1 MRGNPMGS
9 PRRSP
14 FLRRPTVAAW
24 LLPLLVAP
32 AGFSPAATLERPN
45 VLLICI
51 DDLRPVLGCYGGAAK
66 TPHMDKF
73 AGESAVFRRHYVQF
87 PSCGPSR
94 ASMLGG
100 RRPDSLGVYGN
111 SGTDIVAQD
120 PEHAPT
126 LPMLFK
132 QQGYA
137 TLSFGKVYH
146 SKGANPG
153 CGWSEPPWHPPNW
166 TCYVNFDERERKKK
180 DGGDWRPATEIY
192 DGPDAL
198 HGDYQTADRAIA
210 ALEAHRDGHFFIAA
224 GFYKPHLPFVAP
236 KRFWD
241 LYGPDEIRALEPA
254 RRAEGAADYGYAF
267 REICSYGDSG
277 GKMFTPDAMPT
288 AGQTLDLIHAYY
300 AATSF
305 TDSHVGRLLAK
316 IDELGLRENTAVVIW
331 SDHGFHLGDQ
341 ARWAKWTQ
349 FEADMRSPLII
360 RLPGKSAPSLGTDAL
375 VESVDIYP
383 TIAAIAGLSAPPH
396 LEGTSLLPLIHGE
409 VDRVKDYARSQVAGL
424 QANGHLMAYSL
435 RTPEY
440 RYVEWRDRTQ
450 QNRLVC
456 RELYDL
462 VSGGHEIK
470 NIAEDPGQEATVEQ
484 HHRLILGGYASLQ
497 RDAPPIQGKRKK
509 KRARDGTTTVPTT
522 QKPPVEIARP

>member
-1 MRGNPMGS
+1 MS
-9 PRRSP
+9 PQDLRARRAP
-14 FLRRPTVAAW
+14 ARAFLLA
-24 LLPLLVAP
+24 LLAVAP
-32 AGFSPAATLERPN
+32 ALSRAATPDHPN
-45 VLLICI
+45 ILLICI

-73 AGESAVFRRHYVQF
+73 AGESVVFRRHYVQF

-120 PEHAPT
+120 PEHMPT

-132 QQGYA
+132 RNGYT

-146 SKGANPG
+146 SKGASPG

-166 TCYVNFDERERKKK
+166 ACYVNFKERERKKK
-180 DGGDWRPATEIY
+180 EGWEWRPAMEIY
-192 DGPDAL
+192 DGPDSL
-198 HGDYQTADRAIA
+198 HGDYQTADRVIA
-210 ALEAHRDGHFFIAA
+210 ALEAHRDGPFFIAA

-241 LYGPDEIRALEPA
+241 LYGPDEIRAVEPV

-267 REICSYGDSG
+267 REICSYGDNC

-288 AGQTLDLIHAYY
+288 ARQTLDLIHAYH

-305 TDSHVGRLLAK
+305 TDSHVGRLLSK
-316 IDELGLRENTAVVIW
+316 IDELGLRENTAVVLW

-349 FEADMRSPLII
+349 FEADMRSPLVI
-360 RLPGKSAPSLGTDAL
+360 RLPGKSAPARGTDAL

-383 TIAAIAGLSAPPH
+383 TITSIAGLAAPPH
-396 LEGTSLLPLIHGE
+396 LEGISLLPLIRGE
-409 VDRVKDYARSQVAGL
+409 VDQVKQFARSQVAGL

-435 RTPEY
+435 RTPGY
-440 RYVEWRDRTQ
+440 RYVEWRDRMR
-450 QNRLVC
+450 QNQLVC

-462 VSGGHEIK
+462 ASVGHELK
-470 NIAEDPGQEATVEQ
+470 NLAEDPGQEMIVEQ
-484 HHRLILGGYASLQ
+484 HHRLVLDGYASLQ
-497 RDAPPIQGKRKK
+497 RDAQRPQAKRQK
-509 KRARDGTTTVPTT
+509 KRAGASTAPEP
-522 QKPPVEIARP
+522 QQPPNEIAHP